1 MVETRADVKAAI
13 SRRLD
18 EMSKEDLERVLQFV
32 DAPTG
37 LPRGMTG
44 AELMQLAGT
53 MTHEEAAEMTRIIE
67 EEFEAVDQSA
77 W

>member
-1 MVETRADVKAAI
+1 MIETEANVKEAI
-13 SRRLD
+13 TRRLD
-18 EMSKEDLERVLQFV
+18 EMSKEDLDRVLRFI

-44 AELMQLAGT
+44 AELIQLAGT
-53 MTHEEAAEMTRIIE
+53 MTHEEAEEMTRIIE
-67 EEFEAVDQSA
+67 EEFETVDQSA